1 MGSENQDTNPL
12 IKLRTLYH
20 SLRASEQKVADY
32 IEVNPGE
39 VIYLSISALA
49 DKCGVSEASVNRLC
63 KVLGYE
69 GYQALK
75 ISMARSLV
83 APVKY
88 IHEEI
93 EEGDDTDK
101 IIQKVMVAD
110 MKAIED
116 TLKILD
122 RKEVERAI
130 NAISNANKIQF
141 YGLGGSAPVAFDAQH
156 KFLRHGIPCI
166 AYNDSHMQIM
176 SASML
181 GKGDVVIGISHSGST
196 KDIVDS
202 LEIASKAGAESICI
216 TSSENSPVTKAASI
230 KLIISA
236 KELAYRPEPMASR
249 IAQLAVIDIL
259 AVGAAIKKEKV
270 VISNIEKSRQA
281 LTKKRY

>member
-1 MGSENQDTNPL
+1 MDSQNRDANPI
-12 IKLRTLYH
+12 IKLRTLYN

-32 IEVNPGE
+32 INVHPEE
-39 VIYLSISALA
+39 IIYLSISALA
-49 DKCGVSEASVNRLC
+49 DKCGVSEASVIRLC

-75 ISMARSLV
+75 ISMARSLI

-93 EEGDDTDK
+93 EEGDDLDK
-101 IIQKVMVAD
+101 ITQKVMVAD

-122 RKEVERAI
+122 RAEVGRAI
-130 NAISNANKIQF
+130 DAMSNARKIEF

-181 GKGDVVIGISHSGST
+181 GKGDVVVGISHSGST
-196 KDIVDS
+196 IDIVDS
-202 LEIASKAGAESICI
+202 LKIASKSGAETICI
-216 TSSENSPVTKAASI
+216 TSSENSPITKVTSI

-236 KELAYRPEPMASR
+236 RELTYRPEPMASR
-249 IAQLAVIDIL
+249 IAQLAVIDVL
-259 AVGAAIKKEKV
+259 SVGVALKREGQV
-270 VISNIEKSRQA
+270 VSNIEKSREA
-281 LTKKRY
+281 LIKKRY

>member
-1 MGSENQDTNPL
+1 MGSEIQDTNPL

-20 SLRASEQKVADY
+20 SLRVSEQKVADF
-32 IEVNPGE
+32 IEVHPEE

-49 DKCGVSEASVNRLC
+49 DKCGVSEASVIRLC
-63 KVLGYE
+63 KILGYD

-83 APVKY
+83 DPVKY

-93 EEGDDTDK
+93 EENDDTYK

-122 RKEVERAI
+122 IKEVERAI
-130 NAISNANKIQF
+130 DVISKASRIQF

-202 LEIASKAGAESICI
+202 LTIASEAGAATICI
-216 TSSENSPVTKAASI
+216 TSSEKSPVTKAASI

-236 KELAYRPEPMASR
+236 KELSFRPEPMASR
-249 IAQLAVIDIL
+249 IAQLAVVDTL
-259 AVGAAIKKEKV
+259 AVGVAIKRDKE
-270 VISNIEKSRQA
+270 VINNIEKSRQA

>member
-1 MGSENQDTNPL
+1 MGNEIQDANPL
-12 IKLRTLYH
+12 IKLRTLYQ
-20 SLRASEQKVADY
+20 SLRVSEQKVADY
-32 IEVNPGE
+32 IDIHPEE

-49 DKCGVSEASVNRLC
+49 DKCGVSEASVIRLC
-63 KVLGYE
+63 KVLGYD
-69 GYQALK
+69 GYQELK
-75 ISMARSLV
+75 INMARSLV

-93 EEGDDTDK
+93 EEDDDTDK

-122 RKEVERAI
+122 RKEVERAV
-130 NAISNANKIQF
+130 NAISKARKLEF

-181 GKGDVVIGISHSGST
+181 GKGDVVVGISHSGST

-202 LEIASKAGAESICI
+202 LNIAAKAGAETICI
-216 TSSENSPVTKAASI
+216 TSSEKSPVTKASSV

-236 KELAYRPEPMASR
+236 RELSYRPEPMASR
-249 IAQLAVIDIL
+249 IAQLSVIDVL
-259 AVGAAIKKEKV
+259 SVGVAIKRERE
-270 VISNIEKSRQA
+270 VINNLEKSREA
-281 LTKKRY
+281 LIAKRY